1 MPTPDRPHPVTRL
14 LTYASR
20 AVGSRWAA
28 AIVTAAVL
36 AYLVLGAVTGFGHS
50 WQIAIHTTAA
60 MVTLPMLFV
69 LQHTTNRETRAIL
82 IKLDELISAD
92 SDATEDVMGIE
103 DHEVDDQEKVQ
114 DRLHRTGG

>member
-1 MPTPDRPHPVTRL
+1 MPTTDRPRTITRA

-28 AIVTAAVL
+28 AIVTTAVL
-36 AYLVLGAVTGFGHS
+36 GYLVVGAVTGFGHS

-92 SDATEDVMGIE
+92 SEATEKVMGIE
-103 DHEVDDQEKVQ
+103 DHEIDDQEKIE
-114 DRLHRTGG
+114 DRLHSTAD